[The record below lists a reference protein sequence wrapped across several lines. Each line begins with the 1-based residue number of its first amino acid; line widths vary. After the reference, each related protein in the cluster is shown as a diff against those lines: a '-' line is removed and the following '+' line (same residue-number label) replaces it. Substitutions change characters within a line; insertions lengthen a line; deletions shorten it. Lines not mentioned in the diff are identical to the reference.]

1 MPKTKLGKWSVGLI
15 IVFFLLLGIFF
26 LLVKS
31 GQRGG
36 MGFFD
41 NLWLAIPGLGEAFC
55 GIAGFF
61 TGIVAIV
68 KEKERGLL
76 VFASTA
82 IGAFVLWFVSMEI
95 LFPH

>member
-1 MPKTKLGKWSVGLI
+1 MPKTKLGKWSVRLI
-15 IVFFLLLGIFF
+15 ATFFVLLGIFF

-41 NLWLAIPGLGEAFC
+41 NLWLAIPGLGEAFT
-55 GIAGFF
+55 GIAAFF
-61 TGIVAIV
+61 TGIVALV
-68 KEKERGLL
+68 KDKERSLL
-76 VFASTA
+76 VFVSTA